1 MNNFTISLVSACKVT
16 TNYPTMQLFEIKSW
30 PFLHKWVYFVQEN
43 RPLTNLFCL

>member
-30 PFLHKWVYFVQEN
+30 HFLHRRVCFVQES
-43 RPLTNLFCL
+43 RPQKNLFCL

>member
-30 PFLHKWVYFVQEN
+30 PFFAQKGMLCARK
-43 RPLTNLFCL
+43 

>member
-30 PFLHKWVYFVQEN
+30 PFCTEGYALCKKID
-43 RPLTNLFCL
+43 L